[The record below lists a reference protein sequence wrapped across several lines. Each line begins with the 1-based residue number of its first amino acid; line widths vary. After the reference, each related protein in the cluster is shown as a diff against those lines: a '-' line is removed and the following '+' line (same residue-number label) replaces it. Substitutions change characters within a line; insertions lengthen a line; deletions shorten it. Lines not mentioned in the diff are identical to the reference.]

1 MSIVTGETGPVDL
14 SIRNTSSLGC
24 FSIDYSASGAGAESG
39 GEGASVGLIVTR
51 PSLIRLTKTTYPH
64 SGAPGSTNLAE
75 PGRWSCCS
83 LARVKAWVVRQLG
96 GPESLN
102 FEEIA
107 PGEPAEGMV
116 RIRVRA
122 AAINFPDALMV
133 AGLYQVKPELPF
145 VPGVE
150 VSGEVVSAP
159 PGTGFEAGD
168 RVMALVDNA
177 GLTRGGYAEIADA
190 APQSVSRMPDKMS
203 FEEGAGFTLVF
214 QTGWFG
220 LHRRANLKPGETLL
234 VHAGAG
240 GVGSAAIQLGKAAG
254 ATVIATA
261 GSDEKVEV
269 CRRLGADHAVNYKTE
284 DFVEEVKRVTA
295 GRGADVVFDPVGGDV
310 YDRSTKC
317 IAFEGRIVIV
327 GFTSGR
333 IPQAATNHVL
343 IKNYSVVGLHW
354 GLYTKRAP
362 ELIAP
367 AARALLDLY
376 DSGKIKPHISIRLP
390 LSEAPRALA
399 TVAEGK
405 STGKVILTV

>member
-1 MSIVTGETGPVDL
+1 M
-14 SIRNTSSLGC
+14 
-24 FSIDYSASGAGAESG
+24 
-39 GEGASVGLIVTR
+39 
-51 PSLIRLTKTTYPH
+51 
-64 SGAPGSTNLAE
+64 
-75 PGRWSCCS
+75 
-83 LARVKAWVVRQLG
+83 KAWVVRQLG

-102 FEEIA
+102 LEEVA
-107 PGEPAEGMV
+107 PGEPADGLV

-150 VSGEVVSAP
+150 VSGEVSTAP
-159 PGTGFEAGD
+159 AASGFKTGD
-168 RVMALVDNA
+168 RVMALLDSA
-177 GLTRGGYAEIADA
+177 GLTHGGYSEIADA
-190 APQSVSRMPDKMS
+190 APQSISRMPDKMT
-203 FEEGAGFTLVF
+203 FEEGAGFTLVY

-220 LHRRANLKPGETLL
+220 LHRRANLQPGETLL

-269 CRRLGADHAVNYKTE
+269 CRRLGADHAVNYKTQ
-284 DFVEEVKRVTA
+284 DFVEEVKRLTG
-295 GRGADVVFDPVGGDV
+295 GRGVDVVFDPVGGDV
-310 YDRSTKC
+310 YDRSIKC

-354 GLYTKRAP
+354 GLYARRAP
-362 ELIAP
+362 ELIPP
-367 AARALLDLY
+367 ATRALLDLY
-376 DSGKIKPHISIRLP
+376 ESGKIKPHISTRLP

>member
-1 MSIVTGETGPVDL
+1 M
-14 SIRNTSSLGC
+14 R
-24 FSIDYSASGAGAESG
+24 
-39 GEGASVGLIVTR
+39 
-51 PSLIRLTKTTYPH
+51 
-64 SGAPGSTNLAE
+64 
-75 PGRWSCCS
+75 
-83 LARVKAWVVRQLG
+83 AWVVRELG
-96 GPESLN
+96 GPESLHL
-102 FEEIA
+102 EEIA
-107 PGEPAEGMV
+107 PGEPAEGLV
-116 RIRVRA
+116 RISVRA

-150 VSGEVVSAP
+150 ASGEVVSAP
-159 PGTGFEAGD
+159 STSGFKPGD
-168 RVMALVDNA
+168 RVMALLDSA
-177 GLTRGGYAEIADA
+177 GLTRGGYSEIADA
-190 APQSVSRMPDKMS
+190 SPGSVTRMPDDMT
-203 FEEGAGFTLVF
+203 FEEAAGFTLVF

-220 LHRRANLKPGETLL
+220 LHRRAGLKAGETLL

-261 GSDEKVEV
+261 GSDEKVAV
-269 CRRLGADHAVNYKTE
+269 CRTLGADHAVNYKTQ
-284 DFVEEVKRVTA
+284 DFVEEVKRITG

-310 YDRSTKC
+310 YDRSIKC

-333 IPQAATNHVL
+333 IPQAAANHVL

-354 GLYTKRAP
+354 HLYAKRAP

-376 DSGKIKPHISIRLP
+376 ELGKIKPYISIRLP

-399 TVAEGK
+399 TVAEGR

>member
-1 MSIVTGETGPVDL
+1 M
-14 SIRNTSSLGC
+14 
-24 FSIDYSASGAGAESG
+24 
-39 GEGASVGLIVTR
+39 
-51 PSLIRLTKTTYPH
+51 
-64 SGAPGSTNLAE
+64 
-75 PGRWSCCS
+75 
-83 LARVKAWVVRQLG
+83 KAWVVRELG
-96 GPESLN
+96 GPESLRL
-102 FEEIA
+102 EELD
-107 PGEPAEGMV
+107 PGQPAEGLV
-116 RIRVRA
+116 RINVRA

-159 PGTGFEAGD
+159 SASGLKPGD
-168 RVMALVDNA
+168 RVMALVDNT
-177 GLTRGGYAEIADA
+177 GLTRGGYAQVADS
-190 APQSVSRMPDKMS
+190 APGSVTRIPDTMA
-203 FEEGAGFTLVF
+203 FEEAAGFTLIF

-220 LHRRANLKPGETLL
+220 LHRRANLQAGETLL

-254 ATVIATA
+254 AIVIATA
-261 GSDEKVEV
+261 GSDAKVEV
-269 CRRLGADHAVNYKTE
+269 CRQLGADHALNYKTQ
-284 DFVEEVKRVTA
+284 DFVEEVKKITG
-295 GRGADVVFDPVGGDV
+295 GRGANVVFDPIGGDV

-354 GLYTKRAP
+354 GLYTRRAP
-362 ELIAP
+362 QLIAP
-367 AARALLDLY
+367 AMKTLLDLCEA
-376 DSGKIKPHISIRLP
+376 GKIKTYIGTRLP
-390 LSEAPRALA
+390 LSQAPRALA

-405 STGKVILTV
+405 SMGKVILTV